1 MWISD
6 PEQRLPQELILSWN
20 APQEFDEVCLAFDNL
35 ARLRHEQPW
44 ECGQRVLPILVESYE
59 LAAWQGGEWQ
69 TLAVVSSN
77 YHRFRQ
83 HRFAPVQADKLRL
96 RVLATHGGAAAASA
110 RVYEVQ
116 VYNRRPIPN

>member
-6 PEQRLPQELILSWN
+6 PEAGLPQELLLSWKT
-20 APQEFDEVCLAFDNL
+20 PQEFDEVCVTFDNL
-35 ARLRHEQPW
+35 TRLRHDQPW

-59 LAAWQGGEWQ
+59 LAAWHHDGEWQ
-69 TLAVVSSN
+69 TLAVVSGN

-83 HRFAPVQADKLRL
+83 HRFAPVKTDKLRL
-96 RVLATHGGAAAASA
+96 RVLATHGGTAASA

-116 VYNRRPIPN
+116 VYNGRS